1 MKSIIQLKIATPPLL
16 ITLVI
21 ACFALSPGAQ
31 AVGPE
36 APDAALPGGNTAD
49 GDGALSGLTG
59 GFYNSAFG
67 FLSLLSNADASFNTG
82 VGAGALLVNT
92 ANENT
97 ATGAGALLSNTIG
110 DQNTA
115 NGTFAL
121 FSNTTGG
128 ANTAMGASALLSNAQ
143 GDDNTAVGA
152 AALLNDTA
160 TGNTAIGSRALLNNT
175 TGGTLGNQ
183 GIDVGP
189 NVAVGQQA
197 LESNTVASA
206 NTAVG
211 YQALQSFTT
220 GPVGSEALGLCTAV
234 GFQALANATGI
245 ANSAFGY
252 QALVADTVGA
262 ANTAVGGFALTRN
275 SSGDSNTANGSGALF
290 SNTTGSDNTAT
301 GADALDDNET
311 GIANTAIGVR
321 ALEQNTTGNFNTAL
335 GENAGINVTTA
346 DNVICIGFN
355 VFGANVGESCYIG
368 NIFGKTSA
376 GGSQVFINSDNKL
389 GTITSSKRFKE
400 DIKPMDKT
408 SEALFS
414 LKPVTFRYK
423 NKIDPAGISQ
433 FGLVAE
439 DVVQVNPDLVVRD
452 KDGKPYSVR
461 YDQVNAMLLNE
472 FIKEHKAFLEERIKV
487 QKLET
492 ALEAVNARLKEQEAK
507 IEKVSAQIEISKQ
520 APKVVLSNE

>member
-1 MKSIIQLKIATPPLL
+1 MKITTSAFIIALTLTYVTLL
-16 ITLVI
+16 PQT
-21 ACFALSPGAQ
+21 Q
-31 AVGPE
+31 AVVP
-36 APDAALPGGNTAD
+36 APDGGYPGGNTAE
-49 GDGALSGLTG
+49 GQNALLSLTFGIYNTGVGLH
-59 GFYNSAFG
+59 
-67 FLSLLSNADASFNTG
+67 SLLSLIDGRFNTG
-82 VGAGALLVNT
+82 VGAGTLLVNT
-92 ANENT
+92 ADENT
-97 ATGAGALLSNTIG
+97 ATGAGALLSNAAG
-110 DQNTA
+110 FQNTA
-115 NGTFAL
+115 NGAFAL
-121 FSNTTGG
+121 FNNTTG
-128 ANTAMGASALLSNAQ
+128 S
-143 GDDNTAVGA
+143 DNTAVGA
-152 AALLNDTA
+152 AALLNNTA

-234 GFQALANATGI
+234 GFRALANATGDGC

-262 ANTAVGGFALTRN
+262 ANTAVGFFALTRN
-275 SSGDSNTANGSGALF
+275 STGDSNTANGSGALF

-321 ALEQNTTGNFNTAL
+321 ALEQNITGNFNTAL

-520 APKVVLSNE
+520 APKVVLSTE